1 MNIENL
7 KKVELHLHL
16 DGSLRPQTLLDIA
29 EKDNIS
35 LPTKDLEEIKKYM
48 MVADNN
54 KDLVEYLKKFELPLK
69 VMQSEENLER
79 IAFELVED
87 LAKENYMYAEIRFA
101 PHLHTE
107 KGLSLDKVIKSVTN
121 GIERAERDYD
131 IKSNIILCIMRHLS
145 VEKGFEI
152 VNLAKSYMG
161 SKVVAIDLA
170 GDEFN
175 YPVTIFKD
183 VFAKAKE
190 NNIPITIHA
199 GEARGYESIVDSIEL
214 GASRIGH
221 GVRAYENTNL
231 IQELINKNI
240 FLECCAI
247 SNMNTQIFDDF
258 YEYPFKN
265 YLNKGIKVTINTDN
279 RTVSNTNFKKEI
291 EVLEKYNSI
300 DKNEIIKSI
309 KNSIYGAFISDKEKD
324 ILLKKLDFSCN

>member
-16 DGSLRPQTLLDIA
+16 DGSLRPQTLLDIT

>member
-121 GIERAERDYD
+121 GIERAERNYD
-131 IKSNIILCIMRHLS
+131 IKSNIILCIMRHLN

-199 GEARGYESIVDSIEL
+199 GEARGYESIVDSIKL

-279 RTVSNTNFKKEI
+279 RTVSNTNFKKEV

>member
-121 GIERAERDYD
+121 GIERAERNYD
-131 IKSNIILCIMRHLS
+131 IKSNIILCIMRHLN